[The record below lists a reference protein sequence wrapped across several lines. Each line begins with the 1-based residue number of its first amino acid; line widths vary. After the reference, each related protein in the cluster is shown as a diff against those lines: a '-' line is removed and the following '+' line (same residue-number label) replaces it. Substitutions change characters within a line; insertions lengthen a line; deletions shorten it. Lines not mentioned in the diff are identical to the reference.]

1 MSIKLIPEH
10 CNISSSERTVHY
22 VARIDELKSQ
32 NVILLK
38 NTIDTELL
46 LDKSG
51 SMQGKPLDMLKES
64 SIIFINDKSLT
75 CNDRI
80 GVCSFSNVFN
90 IVSQLSPVINIS
102 IEHIDPKQ
110 KLIDAIKNITA
121 DGTTDIYGSLYN
133 TLDEL
138 LKNKSSNIQ
147 NIILF
152 SDGQHNCQT
161 SHTLEEIVKMAN
173 KSNIIIHCIGSD
185 GHDTMLMSSIA
196 KQTGGLYISI
206 TDFEQISGAIAAI
219 VDCMQTI
226 ICSDLVIELR
236 LLNEARFI
244 KDKTVCSFPFEF
256 QEFSSMNDSENSFAS
271 GLCIELGRYCINE
284 KREFAFAVKYPDDV
298 MIHDSIISNI
308 MFSHIITNTKTRN
321 LDVLPSSVVCS
332 DVGIKEYSPDFCKTM
347 LNIITASAMSQAL
360 NLEKREALNLLEST
374 IEQINQKYKEY
385 NTYSVLISEDELKL
399 IIDDITIAINDLE
412 RGRLDSFNNAAIS
425 FSSQSPAG
433 MCVASE
439 RITSVDM
446 YRTHSERVKS
456 SEYTQSKQSLRQ
468 G

>member
-1 MSIKLIPEH
+1 MSIKLVPEH

-22 VARIDELKSQ
+22 IARIDELKSQ

-80 GVCSFSNVFN
+80 GVCSFSNVFG

-173 KSNIIIHCIGSD
+173 KSNIIIHCI
-185 GHDTMLMSSIA
+185 T
-196 KQTGGLYISI
+196 I
-206 TDFEQISGAIAAI
+206 T
-219 VDCMQTI
+219 
-226 ICSDLVIELR
+226 
-236 LLNEARFI
+236 
-244 KDKTVCSFPFEF
+244 
-256 QEFSSMNDSENSFAS
+256 
-271 GLCIELGRYCINE
+271 
-284 KREFAFAVKYPDDV
+284 
-298 MIHDSIISNI
+298 
-308 MFSHIITNTKTRN
+308 
-321 LDVLPSSVVCS
+321 
-332 DVGIKEYSPDFCKTM
+332 
-347 LNIITASAMSQAL
+347 
-360 NLEKREALNLLEST
+360 
-374 IEQINQKYKEY
+374 
-385 NTYSVLISEDELKL
+385 
-399 IIDDITIAINDLE
+399 
-412 RGRLDSFNNAAIS
+412 
-425 FSSQSPAG
+425 
-433 MCVASE
+433 
-439 RITSVDM
+439 
-446 YRTHSERVKS
+446 
-456 SEYTQSKQSLRQ
+456 
-468 G
+468 